1 MVPFE
6 NFEKRIQKFK
16 KIFFFFF
23 FLRIN
28 LRNSI
33 GGIVEKPSMNKIFNA
48 GDYIIFRP
56 KLLWEILNF

>member
-1 MVPFE
+1 MILRAL
-6 NFEKRIQKFK
+6 KSSYSWYLLKTLK
-16 KIFFFFF
+16 KEF
-23 FLRIN
+23 N